1 MIDVIGSHLLMFI
14 VLKPPKPKRLDM
26 EPPEVPFGTNLP
38 STFSTLRIRGGME
51 HEPVDKYGTTVPKLS
66 SSNFMW
72 DGQPS
77 VTLMKDIIYPLYMGL
92 GSIQDRGSSLY
103 ETVKQIDK
111 GGVLATPSRAVCLA
125 SGNPRLIEN
134 VEESK
139 SRNRRA
145 FCVIMNYTRYLH
157 PPLTEK
163 GPYFQKSGCENRTR
177 AQKLST
183 RRAPLATSFSENRTP
198 ASKNRTLPMAGSC
211 SRPAGLVA
219 C

>member
-77 VTLMKDIIYPLYMGL
+77 VTLMKDIIYPLYIWDL
-92 GSIQDRGSSLY
+92 DQSKIEVQ
-103 ETVKQIDK
+103 
-111 GGVLATPSRAVCLA
+111 VCM
-125 SGNPRLIEN
+125 RLSN
-134 VEESK
+134 K
-139 SRNRRA
+139 
-145 FCVIMNYTRYLH
+145 
-157 PPLTEK
+157 LTK
-163 GPYFQKSGCENRTR
+163 VVS
-177 AQKLST
+177 
-183 RRAPLATSFSENRTP
+183 
-198 ASKNRTLPMAGSC
+198 
-211 SRPAGLVA
+211 
-219 C
+219 

>member
-103 ETVKQIDK
+103 ETIKQIDK

-145 FCVIMNYTRYLH
+145 FCVIMN
-157 PPLTEK
+157 
-163 GPYFQKSGCENRTR
+163 
-177 AQKLST
+177 
-183 RRAPLATSFSENRTP
+183 
-198 ASKNRTLPMAGSC
+198 
-211 SRPAGLVA
+211 
-219 C
+219 

>member
-1 MIDVIGSHLLMFI
+1 MIDVISNHFLMFI
-14 VLKPPKPKRLDM
+14 VLKPSKNKRLDM

-103 ETVKQIDK
+103 ETIKQIDK

-145 FCVIMNYTRYLH
+145 FCVIMNYTDSRCWHYKFFMM
-157 PPLTEK
+157 EFGNNAIGC
-163 GPYFQKSGCENRTR
+163 GPIH
-177 AQKLST
+177 
-183 RRAPLATSFSENRTP
+183 
-198 ASKNRTLPMAGSC
+198 AGQSC
-211 SRPAGLVA
+211 STTF
-219 C
+219 